1 MTQSMIQNAF
11 GVTLFLIASP
21 GIVSILTSIV
31 MIVYFGS
38 LLKIN
43 VVDLKY
49 NGSWKQYFK
58 SWFKRKKNL
67 Y

>member
-1 MTQSMIQNAF
+1 MTASMIYNGL
-11 GVTLFLIASP
+11 GVMAWLITSP
-21 GIVSILTSIV
+21 SIISILTSII

-67 Y
+67 